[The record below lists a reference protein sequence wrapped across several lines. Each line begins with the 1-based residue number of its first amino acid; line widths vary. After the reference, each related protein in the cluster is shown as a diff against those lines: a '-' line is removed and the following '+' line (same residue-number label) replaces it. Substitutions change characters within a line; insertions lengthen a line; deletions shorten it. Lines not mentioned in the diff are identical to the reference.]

1 MFSFLILLSQVGRE
15 EKKYRKP
22 FGNEGQRIISS
33 VGVCVYLYIVYV
45 YMYISLSK
53 CID

>member
-1 MFSFLILLSQVGRE
+1 MFSFLILISQVGRE

-22 FGNEGQRIISS
+22 FGNEGQRIYQVLGFVS
-33 VGVCVYLYIVYV
+33 LYIVYV